1 MIPSKTEPNYGR
13 NMKKLDV
20 ERGYNQPLFGCSG
33 DIIGYS
39 QQYEWIP
46 FGNPTKLWKKKNGP

>member
-1 MIPSKTEPNYGR
+1 
-13 NMKKLDV
+13 MKKLDV